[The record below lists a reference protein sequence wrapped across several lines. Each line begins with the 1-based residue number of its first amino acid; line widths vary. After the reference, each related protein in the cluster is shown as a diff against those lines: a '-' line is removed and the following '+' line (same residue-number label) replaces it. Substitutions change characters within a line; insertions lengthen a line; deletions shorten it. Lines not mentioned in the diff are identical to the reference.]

1 MSSKAGLVLLLK
13 SGSVNNTHTCGGAC
27 GCILNGSVVVQS
39 EHGGHT
45 NAYTAAES
53 TNYHFDCNWDS
64 LEEALD
70 RFAQV
75 ESSQHEGHMKSW

>member
-1 MSSKAGLVLLLK
+1 MD
-13 SGSVNNTHTCGGAC
+13 SVM
-27 GCILNGSVVVQS
+27 LQS

-75 ESSQHEGHMKSW
+75 TAQPA